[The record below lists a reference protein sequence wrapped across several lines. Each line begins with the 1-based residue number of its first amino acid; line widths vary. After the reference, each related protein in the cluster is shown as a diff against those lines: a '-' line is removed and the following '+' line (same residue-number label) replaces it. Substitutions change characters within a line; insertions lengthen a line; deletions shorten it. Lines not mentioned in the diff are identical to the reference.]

1 MMKKL
6 KTANRYSWRYHG
18 KAPDYRFS
26 LANERT
32 YLAWIRT
39 SLALLAG
46 AIALDQLT
54 PDLANPL
61 VRVLISSFLC
71 LCAGLLAVFAYRR
84 WADNEKAMR
93 NGAQLRYT
101 GFLKVI
107 SGTMLLLTLII
118 ILAITL

>member
-1 MMKKL
+1 MTKKRIR
-6 KTANRYSWRYHG
+6 TAPRSWREEG
-18 KAPDYRFS
+18 EAPDYRFS

-54 PDLANPL
+54 PDLANSL
-61 VRVLISSFLC
+61 VRVLLSSFLC
-71 LCAGLLAVFAYRR
+71 LFSGTLALFAYRR

-93 NGAQLRYT
+93 NSSDLRYT
-101 GFLKVI
+101 HFLKVI
-107 SGTMLLLTLII
+107 SGTMLLLAFII
-118 ILAITL
+118 VLVITV